1 MIIYVKYAEKRLK
14 NRLDGHKCRN
24 SSPKI
29 AKNDIYLQKI
39 LKQCSKGFKTTNKLQ
54 LSSAQVD
61 RLFTRQTL
69 PRHGSKPTPKE
80 WSSPPSLLA
89 PPFFILPISSFWLCP
104 VQNRTCIH
112 HQSIKWYANGH
123 TFKVSHI
130 SEGFVVY
137 VFP

>member
-1 MIIYVKYAEKRLK
+1 MINEIIRLVYF
-14 NRLDGHKCRN
+14 
-24 SSPKI
+24 SPSVLVS
-29 AKNDIYLQKI
+29 LQKI

-80 WSSPPSLLA
+80 WSSSPSLLA
-89 PPFFILPISSFWLCP
+89 PPLFILPISSFWLCP

-112 HQSIKWYANGH
+112 HQSIKGNANGH

-130 SEGFVVY
+130 TEGFVVY